1 MATGLGYED
10 EYLTED
16 EARETIEKGL
26 AKEDWRGKKVVALIP
41 DHTRSGPI
49 GMVIK
54 MVYDAI
60 GNDCEHFDC
69 LVALGTHPPME
80 EDKILERCELTREE
94 WQTKYKKMRLF
105 NHLWDKPETFA
116 DVGKFTEDMVEEIS
130 EGRMREEIPV
140 AVNKMVLDYDVI
152 MVIGPTFPHE
162 VVGFSGGN
170 KYLFPGISGKQLIDA
185 FHWLGAVITNPKING
200 TKWTPVRKVVDTAAA
215 MVPVQRYCVSI
226 VAHFGKLSGVFLGT
240 PEDAWSDASDLSD
253 KLHIVY
259 KDKPYKQVLSMSPE
273 MYDDVWTAG
282 KCMYKLEPVV
292 ADGGELI
299 IYAPH
304 IDEISYTHGKII
316 DEIGYHTI
324 EYFLGQWDRFK
335 DFPRGVT
342 AHSTHVKGIGTYA
355 DGVETPRVTVTLASR
370 IPKERCD
377 RVNLGYLDPDT
388 IDPSTFDNRE
398 DEGVLCVHKAGEML
412 HRLTDPPAWARFGG

>member
-1 MATGLGYED
+1 MAVGLGYED
-10 EYLTED
+10 KVLTED
-16 EARETIEKGL
+16 EARETIARGL
-26 AKEDWRGKKVVALIP
+26 AQEKWDGKKVVALIP

-54 MVYDAI
+54 MVYDTI
-60 GNDCEHFDC
+60 GEQCGLFDC
-69 LVALGTHPPME
+69 LVALGTHPPLS

-94 WQTKYKKMRLF
+94 WQTNYKKMRLF
-105 NHLWDKPETFA
+105 NHHWEKPDTFA
-116 DVGKFTEDMVEEIS
+116 EVGKFTEDMIEEIS
-130 EGRMREEIPV
+130 EGRMREEVPV
-140 AVNKMVLDYDVI
+140 TLNKMVLDYDVI
-152 MVIGPTFPHE
+152 LIIGPTFPHE

-170 KYLFPGISGKQLIDA
+170 KYIFPGISGKELIDS

-200 TKWTPVRKVVDTAAA
+200 TKYTPVRKVVDTAAA
-215 MVPVQRYCVSI
+215 MVPVQRLCVSI
-226 VAHFGKLSGVFLGT
+226 VAHFGKLNGVYIGA
-240 PEDAWSDASDLSD
+240 PEDAWADASDLSD

-259 KDKPYKQVLSMSPE
+259 KDKPYKQILSMSPE
-273 MYDDVWTAG
+273 MYDDIWTGG

-324 EYFLGQWDRFK
+324 EYFLAQWDKFK
-335 DFPRGVT
+335 GYPRGVT
-342 AHSTHVKGIGTYA
+342 AHSTHVKGIGAYEN
-355 DGVETPRVTVTLASR
+355 GVEKPRVNVTLATR

-377 RVNLGYLDPDT
+377 RVNLGYRDPDS
-388 IDPSTFDNRE
+388 INPDDFENRE

-412 HRLTDPPAWARFGG
+412 HRLTDPPAWARFDG